1 MSDFS
6 ISVRVYY
13 EDTDRGGVVYHSNYL
28 NFMERARTELL
39 RSYGIEQDDLLEQDG
54 IIFAVH
60 NVEVDFL
67 KPARFNDLLQV
78 TAEVIDNSRA
88 SISFLQQVSCDN
100 EVMCSGQVKIV
111 CLNAASFKPVPVP
124 GHLLTSILTETTRV
138 H

>member
-60 NVEVDFL
+60 NIEVDYL

-88 SISFLQQVSCDN
+88 SISFLQQLSCND
-100 EVMCSGQVKIV
+100 EVLCSGQVKIV
-111 CLNAASFKPVPVP
+111 CLNAVSFKPVPVP